1 MVNPI
6 GKNIRKKKSGLKF
19 NNLHRDFV
27 KPKIYSKIYSP
38 LSVKI
43 ISIANG

>member
-27 KPKIYSKIYSP
+27 KPKIYSP

>member
-6 GKNIRKKKSGLKF
+6 GKNNTKRKSGLKF

-27 KPKIYSKIYSP
+27 KPKIYSP